1 MLVKRG
7 LTIFL
12 ESIVGKRG
20 RWITLGIWAAL
31 AVFLTILW
39 PSVQSAKNNAVEMLP
54 EDTMSVQA
62 AKLVKEEF
70 SDEAGLPLLLVWH
83 KETGL
88 AEEDTALII
97 KLYEQLTEKPLAQQS
112 FIPPLHKAPPQALF
126 SSASENGSTIVT
138 PIFLD
143 DKAESDLIQKDID
156 DLKEVIKKIAD
167 DDLFSRNIGED
178 DLLVR
183 VTGPA
188 GISTDAVSLFSE
200 ADVKL
205 LIATVLLVLI
215 LLIVLYRSP
224 ILAIVPLIGVGF
236 AYAVISPILGVLADK
251 GWIIVDSQAI
261 SIMTVLLFGAGTD
274 YCLFL
279 VSRYRDHL
287 LMEENALTAL
297 KNALKDSGG
306 AIMIS
311 ALTTAF
317 GLLTLLLALY
327 GSYHTFAVP
336 FSLAIF
342 IMGLA
347 ALTLLPA
354 LLSIFGRVSF
364 FPFIPRTDSMSLA
377 LEKTKG
383 KAVRRQKSHGKFSIW
398 LGKFVTRKPWPIIC
412 ATLILLGGLATFST
426 KIDYTY
432 DLLSSFPDDMP
443 SREGFE
449 LINENF
455 SAGNLAPMQIIVD
468 TSGKAVQLEEQLSDL
483 TMIESIGES
492 RRGSNNNDLLLYEII
507 LKENPYDAETLN
519 HIPTIKEKVSE
530 GLTQAGITPAE
541 EHFWIGG
548 ETANLYDTKMTTDR
562 DRNIVVPAVIA
573 IIALLLL
580 VYLRSIVAMIYL
592 LLTVLLSYFSALGA
606 GWLLMHYGMGTEA
619 MQGLIPLYTFVFIVA
634 LGEDYNIFMVSSI
647 WKKRRTQPLQEAI
660 ANGVTETS
668 SVITSAGLILAGTFA
683 VLATLPIQVL
693 VQFGIVTAIGILLDT
708 FIVRPL
714 LVPAITSV
722 LGKYAFWPG
731 KLGENKEKEQ

>member
-1 MLVKRG
+1 MKRG

>member
-1 MLVKRG
+1 MKRG

-364 FPFIPRTDSMSLA
+364 LPFIPRTDSMSLA

>member
-327 GSYHTFAVP
+327 GSRHTFAVP

>member
-1 MLVKRG
+1 MKRG

-327 GSYHTFAVP
+327 GSRHTFAVP